1 MLNVIGCSFNTVSK
15 NILSE
20 ITPTDKIANSHEMS
34 IYFAKQ
40 GEEVWNIAKSFSS
53 DIDLI
58 KRDND
63 LSGDVIENNSV
74 LLILGV

>member
-1 MLNVIGCSFNTVSK
+1 MGVGPSTKETTLHHFRDPLLDVVS
-15 NILSE
+15 NDE
-20 ITPTDKIANSHEMS
+20 
-34 IYFAKQ
+34 
-40 GEEVWNIAKSFSS
+40 

>member
-1 MLNVIGCSFNTVSK
+1 
-15 NILSE
+15 
-20 ITPTDKIANSHEMS
+20 MS